1 MPDMLILGRGGSIN
15 RERVVLIAPM
25 SSAPI
30 QKLLRDTDPSRVIN
44 MTYGYPRRS
53 VVVFDNSMIAI
64 TSRTVEELTKAI
76 HMRKELEDDSAP
88 WW

>member
-15 RERVVLIAPM
+15 RERVVLIASL

-30 QKLLRDTDPSRVIN
+30 QKLLRDIDPDRVVN

-53 VVVFDNSMIAI
+53 IIVFDNGMIAI
-64 TSRTVEELTKAI
+64 ASRTIEELTRAV
-76 HMRKELEDDSAP
+76 HMREELEDDTAP